1 MTAIPRKMHPSCFIP
16 SLGSVSLTSSG
27 NTDTKAE
34 TIKSM
39 MRMMM
44 DGYEVEVTDVEET
57 SGREREDPGG
67 PDLHGVGGVQ
77 GEGGQ
82 GPQHAHTGRPD
93 LSLAGLPPGEAALQQ
108 YCKVPD
114 LVRDLVDQD
123 GEGGDQSHFKR

>member
-1 MTAIPRKMHPSCFIP
+1 
-16 SLGSVSLTSSG
+16 
-27 NTDTKAE
+27 
-34 TIKSM
+34 
-39 MRMMM
+39 M

-93 LSLAGLPPGEAALQQ
+93 LSLSCLPPWEATLQQ
-108 YCKVPD
+108 YGKVAH
-114 LVRDLVDQD
+114 LVRDLVDED
-123 GEGGDQSHFKR
+123 GEGGD